1 MSWYD
6 EPTWRTCDGCG
17 VDLYGCLNDDPD
29 ELMLC
34 EECEAAMAA
43 DEKGE

>member
-17 VDLYGCLNDDPD
+17 ADLPGCLNGDPD
-29 ELMLC
+29 EHEYC
-34 EECEAAMAA
+34 EECAAAMAA
-43 DEKGE
+43 DEGEE